1 MVAPFTAYVGPDLPH
16 DLLAAS
22 GRCAGALGWNI
33 DRSMPAADRWLES
46 KFPLW
51 ARSILQDWADGA
63 LDRYDAILFSRA
75 DDAAQRLYYYLCEL
89 RRQGEVKGPEP
100 LIFDA
105 AAIARASSARHVEAA
120 VRKLAAR
127 LDVDE
132 NRLAQAIV
140 ATNIRRTAD
149 EGGANASPS
158 CLIAGTP
165 PPDRRL
171 HAMVEAAGWHT
182 AGPTLGSIWEAL
194 GPPVAEGGDPFA
206 AVAAQRH
213 AHAQGSRTFADGAAV
228 LMEKAR
234 RQGAQAVILWLAEED
249 EARLWHLPAQCKAL
263 EAATI
268 PALVMTRR
276 DWRAN
281 SGEAEEIATFLKEL
295 AA

>member
-1 MVAPFTAYVGPDLPH
+1 MIAPLIAYVGPDLPH
-16 DLLAAS
+16 DLLTAS

-33 DRSMPAADRWLES
+33 DRAMPAADRWLES

-51 ARSILQDWADGA
+51 SRSILQDWADGV
-63 LDRYDAILFSRA
+63 LDGHDAILFSRA

-89 RRQGEVKGPEP
+89 RRQGEIRGPEP

-105 AAIARASSARHVEAA
+105 ATIARASSARHVEAA
-120 VRKLAAR
+120 VRKLAVR
-127 LDVDE
+127 LEVDE
-132 NRLAQAIV
+132 SQLARAII
-140 ATNIRRTAD
+140 ATNARRQAD
-149 EGGANASPS
+149 EGGANAGPS

-171 HAMVEAAGWHT
+171 HAMVEATGWRA
-182 AGPTLGSIWEAL
+182 AGPTLGAIWEAL

-213 AHAQGSRTFADGAAV
+213 RHAQGSRAFADGAAV
-228 LMEKAR
+228 LMEEAR
-234 RQGAQAVILWLAEED
+234 RQNARAVILWLAEED
-249 EARLWHLPAQCKAL
+249 EARLWDLPPQRAAL
-263 EAATI
+263 DAAHI
-268 PALVMTRR
+268 PALVLTRR

-281 SGEAEEIATFLKEL
+281 GGEAEEIAAFLKGL